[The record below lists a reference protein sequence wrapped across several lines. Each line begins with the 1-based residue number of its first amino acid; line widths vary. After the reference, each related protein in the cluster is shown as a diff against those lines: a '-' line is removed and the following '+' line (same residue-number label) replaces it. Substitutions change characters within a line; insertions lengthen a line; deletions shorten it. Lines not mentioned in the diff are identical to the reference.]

1 MGGAAHRRW
10 CGSSRLTAQST
21 TDTSPLPGPVRP
33 RVSADPGTR
42 LEPFSRPGNRC
53 TTVEQVSNIQPV
65 SKTIGFRPT
74 EDDERIIRE
83 AMRDDER
90 TADVIRRALRLLD
103 REAWLA
109 RARADAERLTNEDLS
124 GEADAW

>member
-1 MGGAAHRRW
+1 M
-10 CGSSRLTAQST
+10 
-21 TDTSPLPGPVRP
+21 
-33 RVSADPGTR
+33 
-42 LEPFSRPGNRC
+42 
-53 TTVEQVSNIQPV
+53 

-74 EDDERIIRE
+74 EEDERIIRS
-83 AMRDDER
+83 AMRDDEH

-109 RARADAERLTNEDLS
+109 RARADAERLADEDLS